1 MTDRFEWL
9 QKDVIYQEQRGN
21 ELRWVIT
28 AEKIHDR
35 EADTTF
41 SRSLLRHPGVASVAA
56 IQEGKILLIEQFR
69 YTTQTNMWEIPTGT
83 MHGVLQEGR
92 MVATEDAEVAA
103 ARELKEEAG
112 YEAARLK
119 LVQQFYV
126 MPGTSDGLVHLF
138 LGFDLKPALAQ
149 TDIGEVVTKVH
160 FFPIDQAIAMISQ
173 GLICDAKTIIGIY
186 QAKNYQEQQCV

>member
-1 MTDRFEWL
+1 MADRFEWL
-9 QKDVIYQEQRGN
+9 QKDVIYQEWRGS

-35 EADTTF
+35 EAETTF

-56 IQEGKILLIEQFR
+56 IQDGKLLLIEQFR

-92 MVATEDAEVAA
+92 MVATEPAEAAA

-112 YEAARLK
+112 YEAARLD

-138 LGFDLKPALAQ
+138 LAFDLKPVPAQ
-149 TDIGEVVTKVH
+149 TDIGEIVTKVC
-160 FFPIDQAIAMISQ
+160 FFPIDQAIEMISQ
-173 GLICDAKTIIGIY
+173 GIICDAKTIIGIY
-186 QAKNYQEQQCV
+186 QAKHCQEKQHV